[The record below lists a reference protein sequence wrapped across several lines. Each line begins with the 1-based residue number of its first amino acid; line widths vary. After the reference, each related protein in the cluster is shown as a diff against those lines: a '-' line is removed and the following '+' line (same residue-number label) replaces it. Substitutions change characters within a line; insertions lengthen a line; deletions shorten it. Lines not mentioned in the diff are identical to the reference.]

1 LHGSIKARCSKGKNR
16 QYVRARASS
25 SNQPTKGTLVGKV
38 CWDID
43 VVFEDLLQTN
53 GGLELISVA

>member
-1 LHGSIKARCSKGKNR
+1 M
-16 QYVRARASS
+16 RARARS